1 MIILLS
7 WTMSI
12 FIFFSFIEQTR
23 FELEGDVVRLKQLLE
38 VETKAR
44 TEYESKSLAAQDKL
58 SDLEKEVQQLNTRN
72 STLQCQLQM

>member
-1 MIILLS
+1 MGNIYLH
-7 WTMSI
+7 
-12 FIFFSFIEQTR
+12 FFSFIEQTR

-44 TEYESKSLAAQDKL
+44 TESESKSLAAQDKL
-58 SDLEKEVQQLNTRN
+58 SDLEKEVQQLNTKN